1 MKRVI
6 IESPFRGENAYQQE
20 RNRRYALECMKD
32 SMLRNEAPFLSH
44 LLYTQIL
51 NEAIPEER
59 ELGINTG
66 LTWGNVADITAV
78 YTDNGITVGMQ
89 LGINHAIE
97 NGRPVEYR
105 IIGDVKKN
113 NAELHSVKLNSL
125 VVQVSTHFGFNP
137 EILKRGDRHRFI
149 VDARHIYC
157 ALAKDMYPDI
167 SFREIGSV
175 INRNHST
182 VIVAIGKVRNVKEVR
197 DMYNAFCDTKNIQL
211 CLPSH

>member
-6 IESPFRGENAYQQE
+6 VESPFRGENAYQQE

-32 SMLRNEAPFLSH
+32 SIMRNEAPFLSH

-66 LTWGNVADITAV
+66 LLWGDVAEMTAV
-78 YTDNGITVGMQ
+78 YTDNGITEGMQ

-97 NGRPVEYR
+97 NGRPIEYR
-105 IIGDVKKN
+105 IIGDIKEKN
-113 NAELHSVKLNSL
+113 IELHNAKLTSL
-125 VVQVSTHFGFNP
+125 VNQVSEHFGFHP

-149 VDARHIYC
+149 VDARHVYC
-157 ALAKDMYPDI
+157 AVARDLYPDI
-167 SFREIGSV
+167 SFREIGSI

-182 VIVAIGKVRNVKEVR
+182 VMFALQKVRNVKEVR
-197 DMYNAFCDTKNIQL
+197 DVYNKFCETKKIQL
-211 CLPSH
+211 CHSNH